1 MPVSLYALFRRAASA
16 SFKPDGAPLA
26 DRKTEISH
34 VRHAVW
40 MAKKGWWG
48 DASFALAIDK
58 GRIYGTHAGAVNVRA
73 ALEELRS
80 LAMASNHIWGLPG
93 CGLPSVPALAVATR
107 EDVTAAYP
115 LADALEEVG
124 LDDFR
129 ARVDVV
135 IAAYEKH
142 FPRGK

>member
-1 MPVSLYALFRRAASA
+1 MPVSLYALFRRAANA

-26 DRKTEISH
+26 DRQGEIAA
-34 VRHAVW
+34 VRQALRI
-40 MAKKGWWG
+40 AKECRWS
-48 DASFALAIDK
+48 DAAFALYVAEE
-58 GRIYGTHAGAVNVRA
+58 RVYGSHAGAVGARSVLDDLTALARA
-73 ALEELRS
+73 C
-80 LAMASNHIWGLPG
+80 NHIWGLPA
-93 CGLPSVPALAVATR
+93 CGLPCVPALAVATR